1 MKPAR
6 RTFLMGS
13 LAALSALEARPAPA
27 QDRVILG
34 FMGCGGRAGD
44 LMRGFGKRKDVEIAW
59 LADPDSARVGRAAAA
74 VENAAGRRPNTTQDF
89 RRILDDKRVTAIVN
103 ATPDHWHAL
112 GTILACQ
119 AGKDVYVE
127 KPASYCPFE
136 GRKMVEA
143 ARKYGRVVQVGAQNR
158 SAPYVMAAVDYVRSG
173 KLGSVHLVKVF
184 NSKPRTTI
192 GKKPDGPVPEGVD
205 YDMWLGPA
213 RNRPFNPNHF
223 HYNWHWFWE
232 YSGGDIVNDGV
243 HQIDMARWVIDR
255 PYPGSVYSSG
265 GLHFFKDDQECPDT
279 QIVTWDYDDLTMV
292 FEQAIWVP
300 YQQKTPFNLRDR
312 DVLPKW
318 PFSGT
323 RVEIYGSKNWMMLG
337 RHGDG
342 WEVFDG
348 EFKSI
353 ASQYGRQAN
362 DEHFAN
368 FIECIRSRNRPAA
381 DIEQLHLSTLLCQ
394 YGNIAHRTGRKLMV
408 DARTEGFKDDPEAN
422 RLTRRVAL
430 RSPWI
435 VPETV

>member
-1 MKPAR
+1 METTR
-6 RTFLMGS
+6 RTFLLGS
-13 LAALSALEARPAPA
+13 LSSAPA
-27 QDRVILG
+27 LAGPRALASDRISLG

-44 LMRGFGKRKDVEIAW
+44 LMKGFAKRKDVEIAW
-59 LADPDSARVGRAAAA
+59 LADPDSGRLESRAA
-74 VENAAGRRPNTTQDF
+74 EMEKLTGRRPKTSQDF
-89 RRILDDKRVTAIVN
+89 RRILDDKAVTALVN

-127 KPASYCPFE
+127 KPASYSPWE

-143 ARKYGRVVQVGAQNR
+143 ARKYSRVVQVGAQNR
-158 SAPYVMAAVDYVRSG
+158 SAPYVMAAIDHVRSG

-192 GKKPDGPVPEGVD
+192 GKKPDGPVPQGVD
-205 YDMWLGPA
+205 YEMWLGPA
-213 RNRPFNPNHF
+213 RKRPFNPNHF

-232 YSGGDIVNDGV
+232 YSGGDIVNDGI

-255 PYPGSVYSSG
+255 PYPRSVYSTG
-265 GLHFFKDDQECPDT
+265 GLHYFKDDQECPDT
-279 QIVTWDYDDLTMV
+279 QFVAWDYDDLTMV

-323 RVEIYGSKNWMMLG
+323 RIEVYGSKNWMMLG

-342 WEVFDG
+342 WEVYDG
-348 EFKSI
+348 EFKTI
-353 ASQYGRQAN
+353 ASHYGRQAN

-368 FIECIRSRNRPAA
+368 FIECIRTRNRPTA
-381 DIEQLHLSTLLCQ
+381 DIEELHLSTLLCQ
-394 YGNIAHRTGRKLMV
+394 HGNIAYRTGRKLMV
-408 DARTEGFKDDPEAN
+408 DPKTETFVKDPEAN
-422 RLTRRVAL
+422 RLTRRPAY
-430 RSPWI
+430 RSPWVI
-435 VPETV
+435 PESV